1 LLLSCS
7 SVRVA
12 ESAVVV
18 GIAPDKLL
26 SLRVKVVN
34 NGSSVTSADG
44 RVPVK
49 AFASR
54 DSVCAHVT

>member
-1 LLLSCS
+1 M
-7 SVRVA
+7 RVA